1 MLYIR
6 YIIFKFVR
14 EKNILLFKIVHLT
27 YYAIKR
33 RKRMLTFQF
42 DPLPKQLHSSTTGQS
57 FFGKNTGNNEKCCT
71 VSRTNI
77 TFQERYKKLCSI
89 PGLTVPKILSSR
101 SACHGGEPTVI
112 V

>member
-1 MLYIR
+1 MFCIR
-6 YIIFKFVR
+6 RKD
-14 EKNILLFKIVHLT
+14 ILLFKIVHLT

-33 RKRMLTFQF
+33 GK
-42 DPLPKQLHSSTTGQS
+42 KKEKEKESSSSKSIHYLNNSAVQRPNRVS
-57 FFGKNTGNNEKCCT
+57 LGKNTGNNEKWCT

-101 SACHGGEPTVI
+101 SASHGGEPAVI

>member
-1 MLYIR
+1 MFCIR
-6 YIIFKFVR
+6 RKD
-14 EKNILLFKIVHLT
+14 ILLFKIVHLT

-33 RKRMLTFQF
+33 KEKRKRKRPPSKSIHYLNNSAVQR
-42 DPLPKQLHSSTTGQS
+42 PNRVSL
-57 FFGKNTGNNEKCCT
+57 GKNTGNNEKWCT

-101 SACHGGEPTVI
+101 SASHGGEPAVI